1 MRAYLIA
8 VCVLF
13 SLGTIGILLSNLFLM
28 VAVGELNQRRSK
40 SNQLTFLWLTPWRI
54 SAMARE
60 YRMRCPQGQFLRY
73 SGICLIAGLVFFAAS
88 AALFWYAWRLAQN
101 GIGN

>member
-13 SLGTIGILLSNLFLM
+13 SLATIDILLSNLFLM
-28 VAVGELNQRRSK
+28 VAVGELNQRRGK

-73 SGICLIAGLVFFAAS
+73 SGICLIAGLIFFAAS
-88 AALFWYAWRLAQN
+88 AVVFWYAWRMAQS
-101 GIGN
+101 GIG

>member
-8 VCVLF
+8 VCILF
-13 SLGTIGILLSNLFLM
+13 SAATIGILLSNLFLM

-40 SNQLTFLWLTPWRI
+40 TNQLSFLWLTPWRI

-60 YRMRCPQGQFLRY
+60 YRMRCPQGRFLRY
-73 SGICLIAGLVFFAAS
+73 AGICLIGGLVFFTAS
-88 AALFWYAWRLAQN
+88 AVVFWYALRIAQM
-101 GIGN
+101 GTSY